1 MYASDMSNNWVS
13 EHELCDPHGRRITTN
28 KIAETYAKS
37 VKLDS
42 PVWQT
47 GPSNFARQN

>member
-37 VKLDS
+37 AKTGQSSLAN
-42 PVWQT
+42 QT
-47 GPSNFARQN
+47 I